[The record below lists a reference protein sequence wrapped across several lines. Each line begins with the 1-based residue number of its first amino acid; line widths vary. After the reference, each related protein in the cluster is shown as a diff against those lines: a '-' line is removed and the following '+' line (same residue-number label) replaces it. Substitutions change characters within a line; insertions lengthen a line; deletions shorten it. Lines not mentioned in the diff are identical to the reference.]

1 MLPSE
6 TEEWQKAQERDEGP
20 ATPSLESA
28 QSQENS
34 SFSGDLKDL
43 LLRVYKA
50 TGQKMFILPF
60 FKDQKL
66 FELAGTLEII
76 QFSHLITGEKIE
88 DQKI

>member
-34 SFSGDLKDL
+34 SFSGDLKNL

-50 TGQKMFILPF
+50 TGQKMFILSF